1 MRKSTTVHFLSRID
15 LFLHSVPPLSP
26 CSEKHTEERQHPPK
40 SSRLWQMDRLDAWI
54 LHRLWPLCCQGFC
67 VVLFHNST
75 TTRRLHRNFYFSIF
89 NHQLCLFVFF
99 LFLYLRSWP
108 DVEQLI
114 ARVETRWR
122 TCAAWS
128 QVMPNSIRSSG
139 VTRLRSSAHSAD
151 RTRLPIRGVTGNVAR
166 PFPGSTPA
174 RNHGGLSSDTRP
186 APTSREPRVQVKLKL
201 PQALWNWIYC
211 SRDFHSFIHE
221 TKDLSSRPSRRPKK
235 VESFPV
241 MKLSFRTMTTRTGL
255 ACVFQLL
262 IGTGRNQ
269 EKKTNKFVLNRW
281 PLALYVWGVLSGI
294 WKFHVCV
301 IMTKVDMC
309 VSLGISRLWCHRCWR
324 WYGWAGRPC
333 CIDIFKYLKCNDRK
347 LLLLLL
353 LLCA

>member
-26 CSEKHTEERQHPPK
+26 CSKQQTEERQHPPK

-54 LHRLWPLCCQGFC
+54 LHRLWPLCRRGFC
-67 VVLFHNST
+67 VVLFPNSTT

-99 LFLYLRSWP
+99 LFFFISSILTGCA
-108 DVEQLI
+108 DVAEQLI

-174 RNHGGLSSDTRP
+174 QNHGGLSSDTRP
-186 APTSREPRVQVKLKL
+186 APTSREPRVQVKMKASTTKL
-201 PQALWNWIYC
+201 ELIAVEMSTHSFMRRNTCRLISRSWN
-211 SRDFHSFIHE
+211 FHSAQCPHVLGLPVFFNYWLE
-221 TKDLSSRPSRRPKK
+221 QEGTKRRRPTNLFWIDGLWRCMYGG
-235 VESFPV
+235 VCRAFESFMFVWLWP
-241 MKLSFRTMTTRTGL
+241 KLT
-255 ACVFQLL
+255 CV
-262 IGTGRNQ
+262 
-269 EKKTNKFVLNRW
+269 
-281 PLALYVWGVLSGI
+281 
-294 WKFHVCV
+294 C
-301 IMTKVDMC
+301 
-309 VSLGISRLWCHRCWR
+309 LWE
-324 WYGWAGRPC
+324 
-333 CIDIFKYLKCNDRK
+333 
-347 LLLLLL
+347 
-353 LLCA
+353 